1 MRKRLLAGLA
11 LAGAIALATTGCSGS
26 ASGSTGSTGAST
38 AGGGAAHKVIT
49 VGFAQTGSES
59 GWRAANTQSMKDAF
73 SEANGFKLIFN
84 AADNKQEAQI
94 AAVRSFINQG
104 VDAIVIAPITVD
116 GWDDVLKEAKAAK
129 IPVILEDRTINVS
142 DPSLYAAWV
151 GDDFKKE
158 GQTAG
163 EWAKQNA
170 TSPTNMVVLEGT
182 TGSAPALDRT
192 TGFAAG
198 SAGAQITTLASQTGN
213 FTRADGK
220 TVMEGFLQKYGNK
233 IQMLFAQND
242 DMGLGALDAIT
253 AAGLTPGKDIK
264 IVTIDGT
271 HDGLQALVDGK
282 FNFVVECNPLLGPQ
296 VSDLV
301 KKVVAGQSVPKSQTA
316 TDLSF
321 TQDQAKTALP
331 SRKY

>member
-11 LAGAIALATTGCSGS
+11 LVGVLALATTGCSGS
-26 ASGSTGSTGAST
+26 ASGSASTGT
-38 AGGGAAHKVIT
+38 GGKAGKVIT

-59 GWRAANTQSMKDAF
+59 GWRAANTQSMKDAL
-73 SEANGFKLIFN
+73 STANGFKLIFN

-163 EWAKQNA
+163 EWVKKTA
-170 TSPTNMVVLEGT
+170 TGPTNMVVLEGT
-182 TGSAPALDRT
+182 TGSAPALDRS

-198 SAGAQITTLASQTGN
+198 ATGAPITTLASQTGN

-220 TVMEGFLQKYGNK
+220 TVMEGFLQKYGK
-233 IQMLFAQND
+233 TIQMLFAQND

-253 AAGLTPGKDIK
+253 AAGLTPGKDIQ
-264 IVTIDGT
+264 IVTIDAT
-271 HDGLQALVDGK
+271 HDGLQALADGK

-301 KKVVAGQSVPKSQTA
+301 KKVVAGQQVPKSQVA
-316 TDLSF
+316 TDQSF
-321 TQDQAKTALP
+321 TPDQAKTALP
-331 SRKY
+331 DRKY